1 MVQAAGAGTCQRFQ
15 HGSGFVP
22 GHAHCFIRVD
32 AAWHKIQ
39 DSILPTHGEPG
50 LAFNTVGIGTSA
62 PPSDTTTQP
71 NPWTDIT
78 CDKYGKIGPISRATS
93 MARSETSLTDAQRST
108 NHADCTVLCTTIW
121 HPSDTD
127 DTGEGVAIAH
137 LGSAGDDCFDIG
149 EFVFL
154 NYGAL
159 AQCFDGRLH
168 RQHK

>member
-1 MVQAAGAGTCQRFQ
+1 V
-15 HGSGFVP
+15 
-22 GHAHCFIRVD
+22 
-32 AAWHKIQ
+32 
-39 DSILPTHGEPG
+39 
-50 LAFNTVGIGTSA
+50 LAFNTVGEGTSA
-62 PPSDTTTQP
+62 RPSGTTTQP

-78 CDKYGKIGPISRATS
+78 CDK
-93 MARSETSLTDAQRST
+93 
-108 NHADCTVLCTTIW
+108 CTTIQSGNANQ
-121 HPSDTD
+121 PSDAD